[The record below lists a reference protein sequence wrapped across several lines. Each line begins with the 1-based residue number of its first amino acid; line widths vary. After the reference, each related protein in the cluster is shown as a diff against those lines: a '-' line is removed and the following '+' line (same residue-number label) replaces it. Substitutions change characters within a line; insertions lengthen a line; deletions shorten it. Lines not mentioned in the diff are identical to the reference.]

1 MIERTKG
8 NRGFTFERAVPWFL
22 AAGILALVL
31 GCGSGARE
39 APPSGDESAE
49 PGERPGILSDLDA
62 LQARAES
69 LERGQRFALHAAAAC
84 LDACLAGVERVEV
97 RRGLLSCKCRRPS
110 VGVHR
115 VARGAP

>member
-31 GCGSGARE
+31 GCRKIDHE
-39 APPSGDESAE
+39 ATDLPTVAA
-49 PGERPGILSDLDA
+49 DLDA

-84 LDACLAGVERVEV
+84 LDACLAGVDRIEV
-97 RRGLLSCKCRRPS
+97 RRGLLSCRCRRPS